1 MNKPRDEEKEK
12 KNVTF
17 AMLLN
22 QLLLWGS
29 LAFMIIDLMS
39 LHYYVSISLFVLFY
53 SIHISCYI
61 WNPI

>member
-17 AMLLN
+17 PMLLN

-39 LHYYVSISLFVLFY
+39 LHYHV
-53 SIHISCYI
+53 
-61 WNPI
+61 